1 MNIPTARSTGTRS
14 LLRAVIVCLAVIT
27 AGCTPYR
34 AHLEEHQRGT
44 STMIVRSME
53 YDDKGLP
60 VPGLRLGKRP
70 TALGDHFTLVRVK
83 GNEPAISY
91 DIAVTRQRPD
101 LVKPLQAVYKWTGR
115 GFTFGVESRDDI
127 LKNGPGKVSDP
138 KEFAAVVVWIIAAPV
153 LGAAGGFVIG
163 AGDAIRQ
170 GAMELSK
177 VAVNGEQVITCTTY
191 EYDASERLSFMRM
204 HTPDLKQ
211 ELVRTEYS
219 YEGSGTVPI
228 RTVIKSLVEGKEREI
243 K

>member
-1 MNIPTARSTGTRS
+1 M
-14 LLRAVIVCLAVIT
+14 L
-27 AGCTPYR
+27 
-34 AHLEEHQRGT
+34 
-44 STMIVRSME
+44 VRSME

-70 TALGDHFTLVRVK
+70 SALGDHFTLVRLK

-91 DIAVTRQRPD
+91 DIAVTKQKPD
-101 LVKPLQAVYKWTGR
+101 LVKPLDAVYKWTGK
-115 GFTFGVESRDDI
+115 GFTFGVESRDEI

-138 KEFAAVVVWIIAAPV
+138 KEFAAVVVWIIAGPV

-177 VAVNGEQVITCTTY
+177 VAINGEQVITCTTY

-219 YEGSGTVPI
+219 YEGSGTVPT

-243 K
+243 E